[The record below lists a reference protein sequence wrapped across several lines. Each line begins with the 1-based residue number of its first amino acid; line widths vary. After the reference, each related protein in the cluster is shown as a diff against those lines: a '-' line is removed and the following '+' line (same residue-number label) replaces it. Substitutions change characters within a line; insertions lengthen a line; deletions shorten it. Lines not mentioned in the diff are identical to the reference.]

1 MEHLLRNVGANIV
14 WVLGLLLVIALVATP
29 FALLLLVLF
38 DNSHM
43 WMDAY
48 FTRQLPAITFFQ

>member
-1 MEHLLRNVGANIV
+1 MEHLLRNVGANVV
-14 WVLGLLLVIALVATP
+14 WILGLLLVIALVAAP
-29 FALLLLVLF
+29 FALLLLLLF
-38 DNSHM
+38 DDSMM